1 MRKLAALALVA
12 ALAGCGGGGGGNA
25 LTHAEYQQQV
35 GRALAQLDARIAT
48 LRANEAAIARLREA
62 LGDAADRLDSLDA
75 PSDADDAHGEL
86 VDGLRAFEETIADEQ
101 ETIGRA
107 RGLEAR
113 AVLARIARSDGI
125 VQIKR
130 AEAELRD
137 AGYTLPG

>member
-12 ALAGCGGGGGGNA
+12 ALAGCGGGGGGDG

-35 GRALAQLDARIAT
+35 GRALAQLDARIAG

-62 LGDAADRLDSLDA
+62 LADAADRLDSLEA

-101 ETIGRA
+101 KTIGRA

-113 AVLARIARSDGI
+113 AVLARIAQSDGI

-137 AGYTLPG
+137 SGYTLPG